1 MSQPNPAA
9 PQGGQTADVNP
20 PADGGGDDDHVEPTR
35 DPALAEAR
43 RESMKWKRQARE
55 HQAELERLRTA
66 TQTDAEKAV
75 AAARGEGAA
84 QYKAMYEKAMLNNA
98 ALTILSRKGVTATE
112 LALGALDVSGLEIG
126 ENGSVDIKELESRVE
141 EVLRRYPMLSAPP
154 STTTTGSPPVPFA
167 NGGDQRRV
175 TEAQL
180 ASIKDRDQLNKTL
193 RWALGGSE

>member
-20 PADGGGDDDHVEPTR
+20 PADGGDDDHVEPTR

-75 AAARGEGAA
+75 TQARGEGAA

-98 ALTILSRKGVTATE
+98 ALTILSRKGVVATE
-112 LALGALDVSGLEIG
+112 LALGALDTSGLEIS
-126 ENGSVDIKELESRVE
+126 ENGTVDIKELESRVD
-141 EVLRRYPMLSAPP
+141 EVLHRYPMLSAPP
-154 STTTTGSPPVPFA
+154 STTTGSPPVPFA